1 MIPTSTTTSTS
12 TTTTASTNTSTNASN
27 YFNCQYYYFYSTIS
41 LYTHHAYLCQLLLE
55 KEFFAFEKEV
65 VIAERVLLNSLNFDL
80 NVKHPHN
87 SFKEIVKELKCNYE
101 SNR

>member
-1 MIPTSTTTSTS
+1 M
-12 TTTTASTNTSTNASN
+12 
-27 YFNCQYYYFYSTIS
+27 YYHYY
-41 LYTHHAYLCQLLLE
+41 LE

-80 NVKHPHN
+80 NVTHPHTF
-87 SFKEIVKELKCNYE
+87 FKPIVKELKCNYE